1 MYVYSTS
8 LFVNQSMILVPTWLI
23 PSFTLQTMC
32 LNLAADGLTKR
43 LRSESFRTILKQ
55 DMQFFDKPE
64 NSVSALVTDLV
75 VDAQDINQVRLRVTV
90 NI

>member
-1 MYVYSTS
+1 
-8 LFVNQSMILVPTWLI
+8 
-23 PSFTLQTMC
+23 MC

-43 LRSESFRTILKQ
+43 LRSESFRTMLKQ

-75 VDAQDINQVRLRVTV
+75 VDAQDINQVRLHVIV
-90 NI
+90 NV